1 MSSTIFGMLN
11 PQNQPPKQLNNMFGN
26 FGNFMKQYS
35 AFRNRMQGIKD
46 PKAEVE
52 RMLANGEITQEQF
65 NQAAQMASE
74 AYSMMGGR
82 QGANNGQFR
91 HSR

>member
-1 MSSTIFGMLN
+1 MASTIFNMLN
-11 PQNQPPKQLNNMFGN
+11 QGQNPQPQFNNMFGN

-35 AFRNRMQGIKD
+35 AFKNRMSGIKD

-65 NQAAQMASE
+65 NQVAQMANE

-82 QGANNGQFR
+82 
-91 HSR
+91 